1 MGNKNSK
8 PADVLVTD
16 EYTQSYLPVDEIRK
30 YRGGSCDYAALD
42 VVIAN
47 ENNDEGSMKPKSINK
62 VLSDA
67 SKQNFRLCYV
77 THKKK
82 DQASNF
88 GKRLVYNEGEDRLS
102 NIETTHTVILNRAN
116 ISPESMK
123 QLQLEKMDAQK
134 TIINLM
140 MEPSTKFYTCK
151 FSRSIDEN
159 VAKTVKLLE
168 SFISEEAS
176 KGSRLRSIIHNNKE
190 HNQLDVVLVFSV
202 ESTESSEQPNN
213 YEYHAEVIKV
223 NYKEKMLK
231 INKKK
236 MSLPHSN
243 RMTNTTC
250 HHEWLDL
257 FKEYASIV
265 DVVSLT
271 DPPKPFNFK
280 GSTLTLGRSKKR
292 KFQVNTIWVYE
303 KNMKK
308 NPKFEGLVRQVWTA
322 LDKTLH
328 ENIKKETLHF
338 GQFGWNLSTILVTPH
353 IRMKMDGSDHNKCVL
368 FFEREVVTVSPTIVP
383 VETST
388 AYSTEIPAPKK
399 VVDATEN
406 STSAAVNEN
415 ESTVRLGMIS
425 KDELSQTKLKK
436 VEQSDSQKTPSLNV
450 QPVTTSMIS
459 QVQLKKVDF
468 EKIQHEKQKENET
481 PVWLKKKKSDEEIVV
496 PELAEEKVSGTA
508 DDQQANESSLEE
520 SNNLQSS
527 PELIEKVCKAD
538 VVVEA
543 DVSTDKEVETEET
556 AKDNIVGDQVNNE
569 VEVNE
574 NQVCNEH
581 LSDSI
586 PLVKES
592 DKNIATSTNAS
603 KAVSNPIG
611 QNVQVDQSK
620 CENDDLSETKTTKT
634 EENAISDQVEEDA
647 SDKEHILED
656 NELNLEKDDT
666 KLMLD
671 IDSTYDLK
679 LNTIHTNNADT
690 NLLAKREQSIVEGSC
705 EQLDVVSTPI
715 TSETFTPNEEA
726 GENEDLASVDGLIVE
741 EISEIATEDRNAELK
756 ESFRTE
762 ILVHKNSEDE
772 GIDTT
777 SPENEVSASEI
788 CEIQSNESVL
798 DKVSTIIMNDIDTS
812 ARVNDSE
819 NVVQIVNPLDSQMP
833 EEFIELTTANPVDEP
848 TSEELSIISQV
859 ESTKLDQVHAEPAA
873 INLLVNSKQP
883 DEQKVENAVSVN
895 SKELAE
901 GSVSTSDEVQSSLT
915 LKESSEVGISA
926 QATSENTIENCVN
939 DDPEFEIPRSS
950 LQLNEKIIVED
961 EPGEKEIRKKNQ
973 VSLFYLLLFNNYIL
987 QVKYKKLSHPQI

>member
-1 MGNKNSK
+1 
-8 PADVLVTD
+8 
-16 EYTQSYLPVDEIRK
+16 
-30 YRGGSCDYAALD
+30 
-42 VVIAN
+42 
-47 ENNDEGSMKPKSINK
+47 
-62 VLSDA
+62 
-67 SKQNFRLCYV
+67 
-77 THKKK
+77 
-82 DQASNF
+82 
-88 GKRLVYNEGEDRLS
+88 
-102 NIETTHTVILNRAN
+102 
-116 ISPESMK
+116 
-123 QLQLEKMDAQK
+123 
-134 TIINLM
+134 
-140 MEPSTKFYTCK
+140 
-151 FSRSIDEN
+151 
-159 VAKTVKLLE
+159 
-168 SFISEEAS
+168 
-176 KGSRLRSIIHNNKE
+176 
-190 HNQLDVVLVFSV
+190 
-202 ESTESSEQPNN
+202 
-213 YEYHAEVIKV
+213 
-223 NYKEKMLK
+223 
-231 INKKK
+231 
-236 MSLPHSN
+236 
-243 RMTNTTC
+243 
-250 HHEWLDL
+250 
-257 FKEYASIV
+257 
-265 DVVSLT
+265 
-271 DPPKPFNFK
+271 
-280 GSTLTLGRSKKR
+280 
-292 KFQVNTIWVYE
+292 
-303 KNMKK
+303 
-308 NPKFEGLVRQVWTA
+308 
-322 LDKTLH
+322 
-328 ENIKKETLHF
+328 
-338 GQFGWNLSTILVTPH
+338 
-353 IRMKMDGSDHNKCVL
+353 
-368 FFEREVVTVSPTIVP
+368 
-383 VETST
+383 
-388 AYSTEIPAPKK
+388 
-399 VVDATEN
+399 
-406 STSAAVNEN
+406 
-415 ESTVRLGMIS
+415 MIS

-620 CENDDLSETKTTKT
+620 CENDDLSETKT
-634 EENAISDQVEEDA
+634 EENATSDQVEEDA

>member
-1 MGNKNSK
+1 
-8 PADVLVTD
+8 
-16 EYTQSYLPVDEIRK
+16 
-30 YRGGSCDYAALD
+30 
-42 VVIAN
+42 
-47 ENNDEGSMKPKSINK
+47 
-62 VLSDA
+62 
-67 SKQNFRLCYV
+67 
-77 THKKK
+77 
-82 DQASNF
+82 
-88 GKRLVYNEGEDRLS
+88 
-102 NIETTHTVILNRAN
+102 
-116 ISPESMK
+116 
-123 QLQLEKMDAQK
+123 
-134 TIINLM
+134 
-140 MEPSTKFYTCK
+140 
-151 FSRSIDEN
+151 
-159 VAKTVKLLE
+159 
-168 SFISEEAS
+168 
-176 KGSRLRSIIHNNKE
+176 
-190 HNQLDVVLVFSV
+190 
-202 ESTESSEQPNN
+202 
-213 YEYHAEVIKV
+213 
-223 NYKEKMLK
+223 
-231 INKKK
+231 
-236 MSLPHSN
+236 
-243 RMTNTTC
+243 
-250 HHEWLDL
+250 
-257 FKEYASIV
+257 
-265 DVVSLT
+265 
-271 DPPKPFNFK
+271 
-280 GSTLTLGRSKKR
+280 
-292 KFQVNTIWVYE
+292 
-303 KNMKK
+303 
-308 NPKFEGLVRQVWTA
+308 
-322 LDKTLH
+322 
-328 ENIKKETLHF
+328 
-338 GQFGWNLSTILVTPH
+338 
-353 IRMKMDGSDHNKCVL
+353 
-368 FFEREVVTVSPTIVP
+368 
-383 VETST
+383 
-388 AYSTEIPAPKK
+388 
-399 VVDATEN
+399 
-406 STSAAVNEN
+406 
-415 ESTVRLGMIS
+415 MIS

-620 CENDDLSETKTTKT
+620 CENDDLSETKT
-634 EENAISDQVEEDA
+634 EENTISDQVEEDA

-756 ESFRTE
+756 ESFNTE

-973 VSLFYLLLFNNYIL
+973 VSLFYLLFFNNYIL
-987 QVKYKKLSHPQI
+987 QVKYKKLSHPRI

>member
-1 MGNKNSK
+1 
-8 PADVLVTD
+8 
-16 EYTQSYLPVDEIRK
+16 
-30 YRGGSCDYAALD
+30 
-42 VVIAN
+42 
-47 ENNDEGSMKPKSINK
+47 MKPKSINK

-77 THKKK
+77 TPKKK

-88 GKRLVYNEGEDRLS
+88 GKRLVYNEGEDRFS

-116 ISPESMK
+116 LSPESMK

-151 FSRSIDEN
+151 FSRSIDED
-159 VAKTVKLLE
+159 VAKTVKLLQ
-168 SFISEEAS
+168 SFISKEAS

-223 NYKEKMLK
+223 NYKEQEFKMVDFSKDFSKSKKLLK

-399 VVDATEN
+399 VVDATET

-481 PVWLKKKKSDEEIVV
+481 PVWLKKKISDEEIVV
-496 PELAEEKVSGTA
+496 PELAEEKVSETA
-508 DDQQANESSLEE
+508 DDQQVNESSLGE
-520 SNNLQSS
+520 SNNLQSP

-586 PLVKES
+586 PLFKES

-603 KAVSNPIG
+603 ITVSNPIG

-647 SDKEHILED
+647 SDKEQICED
-656 NELNLEKDDT
+656 NELNSEKDDT

-690 NLLAKREQSIVEGSC
+690 NLLAKREQLIVEGSC

-741 EISEIATEDRNAELK
+741 EISEIATEDKNSEFK
-756 ESFRTE
+756 ESSRTR
-762 ILVHKNSEDE
+762 NSEDE

-798 DKVSTIIMNDIDTS
+798 DKVSTIIMNDIDSS
-812 ARVNDSE
+812 ARVNDLE

-848 TSEELSIISQV
+848 TSEELNIISQV

-873 INLLVNSKQP
+873 INLLVNSEQP

-915 LKESSEVGISA
+915 LKESFEVGISA
-926 QATSENTIENCVN
+926 QETSENTIENCVN
-939 DDPEFEIPRSS
+939 DDPEFEVPGSS

-973 VSLFYLLLFNNYIL
+973 IDYNEKEHKYIEEA
-987 QVKYKKLSHPQI
+987 